1 MRHQTS
7 TSAAAARQGFH
18 GFVGDN
24 KRKVTP
30 VPIPNTEVKFSLP
43 MILLS
48 GKVGHCRLLEPRPG
62 NWTGLFRFTPCMGC
76 MGCMELM
83 GFMGCL
89 AISEGLRLFL

>member
-62 NWTGLFRFTPCMGC
+62 NRARLFRF
-76 MGCMELM
+76 
-83 GFMGCL
+83 F
-89 AISEGLRLFL
+89 AAVSK